1 MKSKW
6 GSTLVAISVLVFFTS
21 RLLAETTQ
29 TETEKRKSNM
39 AKKIEPLE
47 PSGVSKIFAGFD
59 FQAHQLTPKEFIE
72 KSKAKGVVILD
83 LRNEVDFKRGHIK
96 SAINLNLDASI
107 EALEKLIPSKD
118 TVILSYCSNSFYP
131 TRMMS
136 LTSTLVPQIYQL
148 GYKNIYFLQD
158 LYRSANEN
166 MNLQSEMGWID
177 LPTKK

>member
-6 GSTLVAISVLVFFTS
+6 GSTVVAITILFLFASK
-21 RLLAETTQ
+21 LLAETTQ
-29 TETEKRKSNM
+29 TENEKRKSNM

-83 LRNEVDFKRGHIK
+83 LRNEVQFKQGHIK

-107 EALEKLIPSKD
+107 EALEKLIPSKE

-136 LTSTLVPQIYQL
+136 LTSTLVPQIYEL
-148 GYKNIYFLQD
+148 GYTNIYFLENFT
-158 LYRSANEN
+158 RSMNEKK
-166 MNLQSEMGWID
+166 NLQSEMGWID
-177 LPTKK
+177 LPTQK